1 MIGTWPCRATYGLRL
16 RDESVDLRSLEADC
30 EGDRAQATMQT
41 NWVSLFPEEAIERLL
56 GLDDTVRQALR
67 ASAIWLRPR

>member
-1 MIGTWPCRATYGLRL
+1 
-16 RDESVDLRSLEADC
+16 
-30 EGDRAQATMQT
+30 MQT